1 MYEKT
6 HFILSTPGEKPC
18 GAGEDGMEAGE
29 PLPQGADS
37 CAADLAA
44 HRILADAVLFRRDAV
59 GDQSRRGACELDLS
73 RRGLLARVR
82 PVRPCRAVQ
91 RAAASAG
98 RRVGYGKLF
107 CLELPRHAHPAVGFL
122 GARHRRRRRGQLPV
136 YGHVGNGCGHR
147 PACAAGV
154 ESAPPV
160 PRGSLPRRAA

>member
-1 MYEKT
+1 MKNRGEMYEKT

-18 GAGEDGMEAGE
+18 GTGEDGMEAGE

-59 GDQSRRGACELDLS
+59 GDQSRCGACELDLS

-107 CLELPRHAHPAVGFL
+107 CLELPRHAHPAVGL
-122 GARHRRRRRGQLPV
+122 LRAGHRRSCRGQLSV
-136 YGHVGNGCGHR
+136 CGDLGDGRGRH
-147 PACAAGV
+147 PARGARV
-154 ESAPPV
+154 EPAPSV
-160 PRGSLPRRAA
+160 R